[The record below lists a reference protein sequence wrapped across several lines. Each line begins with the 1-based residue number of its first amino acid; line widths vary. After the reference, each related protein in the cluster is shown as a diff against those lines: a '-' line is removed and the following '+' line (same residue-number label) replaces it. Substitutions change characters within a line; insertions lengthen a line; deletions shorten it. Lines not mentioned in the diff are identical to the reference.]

1 MKFYLEVFILKQNIL
16 TSPTEPTEPIPP
28 PTVPA
33 SSFTPILYYTSHLPP
48 LLPPLPSLR
57 TGFGW
62 VLVVFCVV
70 RVVIASYNVVVRR
83 DAMAWRA
90 AQPDVATTAIR
101 GINVALAG

>member
-1 MKFYLEVFILKQNIL
+1 M
-16 TSPTEPTEPIPP
+16 
-28 PTVPA
+28 
-33 SSFTPILYYTSHLPP
+33 
-48 LLPPLPSLR
+48 
-57 TGFGW
+57 
-62 VLVVFCVV
+62 V